1 MINLT
6 TYGYQ
11 KPQISDSGLTPAR
24 VTATHKGRYELITEF
39 GEVTA
44 ILKSSAFHGNIKCDF
59 PTTGDFV
66 MINYNETGESTII
79 EILPRRT
86 CFERLDPSS
95 RGHYSQAAA
104 ANFDYVFILT
114 SLNKDLNFNR
124 LERYLA
130 VSWQSGA
137 VPIIILTKSDLNPNY
152 KEILACTEKYAKGV
166 CVFACS
172 SVTGDGFP
180 EMSEYFKPEKTIVLL
195 GSSGVGKSSFINA
208 MAGNEIMNVSGIR
221 EDDSKG
227 RHTTTHRQLIMLP
240 SGVMIIDT
248 PGMRTLGM
256 WETEK
261 GLNDVFG
268 ETIILS
274 EKCRFSNCTHKNEP
288 GCAVKK
294 ALESGELTAER
305 WENYNKLKREMRFQ
319 QKKDAFKQREIKG
332 KYKRPKKSETSFYNE
347 NVYK

>member
-6 TYGYQ
+6 NYGYQ
-11 KPQISDSGLTPAR
+11 EPQTYDNGLIPAR

-39 GEVTA
+39 GETSAV
-44 ILKSSAFHGNIKCDF
+44 LKNSAFHGIIKCDF

-66 MINYNETGESTII
+66 IINYNETGESTIT
-79 EILPRRT
+79 EILPRKT

-95 RGHYSQAAA
+95 SGHYSQAAA

-137 VPIIILTKSDLNPNY
+137 VPVIILTKSDLNPDY
-152 KEILACTEKYAKGV
+152 KEIATHVEKYAKSV

-172 SVTGDGFP
+172 SVTGDGFM
-180 EMSEYFKPEKTIVLL
+180 EMNEYLKPGKTIVLL

-208 MAGNEIMNVSGIR
+208 LAGNEIMTVSGIR

-261 GLNDVFG
+261 GLSEVFG
-268 ETIILS
+268 ETIKLS
-274 EKCRFSNCTHKNEP
+274 EKCHFTNCTHKNEP

-294 ALESGELTAER
+294 ALESGELTAEH
-305 WENYNKLKREMRFQ
+305 WDNFNKLKREMRFQ
-319 QKKDAFKQREIKG
+319 QKKESFKQRETKG
-332 KYKRPKKSETSFYNE
+332 KYKRPKKSETLLYNE
-347 NVYK
+347 NAYE